1 MGAST
6 RGISSFVGELGSM
19 EGADEAGEAA
29 SWGAIA
35 SAGSG
40 ESEVSMTGGEVEVE
54 TSEGEGTSAWKGV
67 REASWGGGAGESEGR
82 AVEGVEEPTGEV
94 MRGRGF

>member
-6 RGISSFVGELGSM
+6 RGISSFVGELGSV

-29 SWGAIA
+29 SWGAVA
-35 SAGSG
+35 SVVSG

-54 TSEGEGTSAWKGV
+54 TSEGEGPSAWEEGEGGFLGRGSRGV
-67 REASWGGGAGESEGR
+67 GGES
-82 AVEGVEEPTGEV
+82 
-94 MRGRGF
+94 RGGC